1 MGTEYVG
8 LFSLLIYPLPTYQN
22 THYSHIKIMEQEIRK
37 LQVIKFEVEKGK
49 TVEFNGNTKTEHD
62 RIKGFFLRLSN
73 KDALPGATL
82 RVWIDDTEIIPDDT
96 EVALLHHNDDMSIK
110 DVAFPVDEKAKNSPI
125 RIIYKDDSDNLANDD
140 SYDVRAYLLAE
151 VNK

>member
-1 MGTEYVG
+1 MKE
-8 LFSLLIYPLPTYQN
+8 QDN
-22 THYSHIKIMEQEIRK
+22 NIKK
-37 LQVIKFEVEKGK
+37 LQVVKFEVKKGE
-49 TVEFNGNTKTEHD
+49 TFEFNGNTKTEHD
-62 RIKGFFLRLSN
+62 RIKGIFLRLSN
-73 KDALPGATL
+73 QQALSGATL

-125 RIIYKDDSDNLANDD
+125 RIIYKDDSENLATKD
-140 SYDVRAYLLAE
+140 SYHVRVYLLAE